1 MPLSIGV
8 NLRVTGHCN
17 QGGRKY
23 MEDMFCVA
31 FQPTPDDKDLEYAFF
46 GIFDGHGGGEAATFA
61 KEHLMDSI
69 VKQKNFWSDRDED
82 VLRAIRDG
90 YMNTHY
96 AMWRELGME
105 RGKERE
111 REDCFASRS
120 RARRSF
126 EFFFPLLFSFLP
138 RPGTRRSTRV
148 QIPPR
153 RRFRDRDESLLSS
166 RVFPPPLSRL
176 GLIRLGV

>member
-1 MPLSIGV
+1 MRGFRSTSVRIGERVRNKRTLHRQFFTPRRRRRRRRHCHFKENSLNINMPLSIGV

-61 KEHLMDSI
+61 KEHLMDII

-96 AMWRELGME
+96 AMWRELGTE
-105 RGKERE
+105 
-111 REDCFASRS
+111 
-120 RARRSF
+120 
-126 EFFFPLLFSFLP
+126 
-138 RPGTRRSTRV
+138 
-148 QIPPR
+148 I
-153 RRFRDRDESLLSS
+153 
-166 RVFPPPLSRL
+166 
-176 GLIRLGV
+176 

>member
-1 MPLSIGV
+1 
-8 NLRVTGHCN
+8 
-17 QGGRKY
+17 

-96 AMWRELGME
+96 AMWRELGTM
-105 RGKERE
+105 KERE
-111 REDCFASRS
+111 RGREDCLRLVRAHDDPLNFFAARSELRRPRAPLQDTVSRNGGS
-120 RARRSF
+120 AIEKFCHRPAY
-126 EFFFPLLFSFLP
+126 FPHHY
-138 RPGTRRSTRV
+138 
-148 QIPPR
+148 R
-153 RRFRDRDESLLSS
+153 RRD
-166 RVFPPPLSRL
+166 
-176 GLIRLGV
+176 

>member
-1 MPLSIGV
+1 
-8 NLRVTGHCN
+8 
-17 QGGRKY
+17 

-61 KEHLMDSI
+61 KEHLMDII

-96 AMWRELGME
+96 AMWRELGTE
-105 RGKERE
+105 IHTIVLCRRP
-111 REDCFASRS
+111 ARS
-120 RARRSF
+120 RAYGRRY
-126 EFFFPLLFSFLP
+126 LW
-138 RPGTRRSTRV
+138 RSCSNFKFAVDNTAYGL
-148 QIPPR
+148 PR
-153 RRFRDRDESLLSS
+153 RRWPPS
-166 RVFPPPLSRL
+166 RISVIVPRISPTTVAATAVATRPD
-176 GLIRLGV
+176 

>member
-1 MPLSIGV
+1 MSRVKMPLSIGV

-61 KEHLMDSI
+61 KEHLMDII

-90 YMNTHY
+90 YVNTHY
-96 AMWRELGME
+96 AMWRELGTNVINIYFRISE
-105 RGKERE
+105 QCE
-111 REDCFASRS
+111 S
-120 RARRSF
+120 RRSSRVRAIADGGTHQ
-126 EFFFPLLFSFLP
+126 ESRFL
-138 RPGTRRSTRV
+138 SKE
-148 QIPPR
+148 PPQQR
-153 RRFRDRDESLLSS
+153 RRRLSREFLSSS
-166 RVFPPPLSRL
+166 RVFPPP
-176 GLIRLGV
+176 

>member
-61 KEHLMDSI
+61 KEHLMDII

-96 AMWRELGME
+96 AMWRELGTKTIVDSH
-105 RGKERE
+105 RSPVRSL
-111 REDCFASRS
+111 ARS
-120 RARRSF
+120 RDDPSGFRANFKFSIFTISR
-126 EFFFPLLFSFLP
+126 FPAATVAPVENFCH
-138 RPGTRRSTRV
+138 RPAYF
-148 QIPPR
+148 PHHR
-153 RRFRDRDESLLSS
+153 RRRRD
-166 RVFPPPLSRL
+166 
-176 GLIRLGV
+176 